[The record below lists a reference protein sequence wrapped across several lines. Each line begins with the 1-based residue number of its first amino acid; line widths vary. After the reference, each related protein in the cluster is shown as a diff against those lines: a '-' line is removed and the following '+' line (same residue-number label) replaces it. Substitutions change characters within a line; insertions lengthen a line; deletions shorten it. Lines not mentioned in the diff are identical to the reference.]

1 MAIYRHRR
9 DELENEL
16 NKGALWAVTYGDMM
30 SYLMIFF
37 LILFSFSM
45 AKDDKSNVKQYE
57 ESLNQIQKA
66 FGGKVD
72 VKRMEK
78 ARLQSNEQDMENRLR
93 EKMNNQQFSKFVQI
107 ESNSKKI
114 KLVLTDAILFDSGRA
129 ELKENAKKVLADIA
143 GELKN
148 MPNEVLIEGHTDN
161 VPIKSGQYTS
171 NWALS
176 MSRAY
181 SVVDYMQKLGIAPE
195 RLAGLGYGE
204 YRPVTANATPEQR
217 AKNRRIEISLTK
229 TE

>member
-204 YRPVTANATPEQR
+204 YRPLTANATPEER
-217 AKNRRIEISLTK
+217 AKNRR
-229 TE
+229 

>member
-204 YRPVTANATPEQR
+204 YRPLTANATPEER